1 MSATELL
8 QLIAVIVLAYVA
20 FRIGAVL
27 MKVLLGLV
35 AIAVLVWLV
44 TGLVGSTGATT
55 LSIARLILG

>member
-1 MSATELL
+1 MSPTELL
-8 QLIAVIVLAYVA
+8 QLIIVIALAYVA

-44 TGLVGSTGATT
+44 TGLLGPTDAAT
-55 LSIARLILG
+55 LSTWRTIAG